1 MKKVIRL
8 TESDL
13 IKVVKKTIKEQ
24 SSSSSINDG
33 GMDFQDVSDFLDEY
47 MKSHGLEYGYNDF
60 GIDNS
65 IELLNKFEEYVN
77 GAIKIVRNE
86 LNVRKNELDL
96 RKNKIR

>member
-1 MKKVIRL
+1 
-8 TESDL
+8 
-13 IKVVKKTIKEQ
+13 
-24 SSSSSINDG
+24 
-33 GMDFQDVSDFLDEY
+33 